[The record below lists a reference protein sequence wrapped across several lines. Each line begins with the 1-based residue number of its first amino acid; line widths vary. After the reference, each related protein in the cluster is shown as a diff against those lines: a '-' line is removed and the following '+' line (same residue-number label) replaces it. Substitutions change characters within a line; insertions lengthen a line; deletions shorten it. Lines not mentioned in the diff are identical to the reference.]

1 MMALLDAIG
10 NTPLVEI
17 VRLNPRKRVRIM
29 AKLEGANPAGSVKD
43 RIAYFII
50 KQGLES
56 GQLKKNK
63 VVVEA
68 TSGNTGIGLAMVCA
82 HYGLKLKLF
91 MPECVSEERK
101 AILRAFGADLELT
114 PGTEGVDGAIKRAAR
129 MVEHNPDKFFLA
141 NQYANPANLD
151 AHDEGTGREI
161 WAQTKG
167 AVTHFVA
174 GIGTCGTIMGVARR
188 LRRLKPKIQI
198 IAVEPNPGHCI
209 QGLKNLSESIIPA
222 IWDPSKINGYVH
234 PKDEQAFQLVQKLA
248 QVEGIF
254 AGLSSGAALFGALQ
268 TARDAPQGSTI
279 VTLFPDRG
287 DRYLSTNLFR
297 SFCAK
302 CPP

>member
-1 MMALLDAIG
+1 MALLDAIG

-17 VRLNPRKRVRIM
+17 VRLNPHKRVRIM
-29 AKLEGANPAGSVKD
+29 AKLEGANPAGSIKD
-43 RIAYFII
+43 RIACYMI
-50 KQGLES
+50 KQGFDG

-101 AILRAFGADLELT
+101 SILRAYGAELELT
-114 PGTEGVDGAIKRAAR
+114 PESEGVDGAIKRAAQL
-129 MVEHNPDKFFLA
+129 VEKNPEQFFLA

-151 AHDEGTGREI
+151 AHDQGTGKEI
-161 WAQTKG
+161 WEQTKG

-174 GIGTCGTIMGVARR
+174 GIGTSGTIMGVGRR
-188 LRRLKPKIQI
+188 LRRLKPKIKI

-209 QGLKNLSESIIPA
+209 QGLKNLAESIIPA
-222 IWDPSKINGYVH
+222 IWDPSKITGYVH
-234 PKDEQAFQLVQKLA
+234 PSDEQAFELVQKLA

-254 AGLSSGAALFGALQ
+254 AGLSSGAALFGALE
-268 TARDAPQGSTI
+268 TAKDAPQGSTI
-279 VTLFPDRG
+279 VTVFPDRG
-287 DRYLSTNLFR
+287 DRYLSTNFFR